1 MRRGVAVNEDSGKA
15 ASVAVSQVS
24 VLRVRRTAARG
35 LLHLAAPDQEE
46 RNDDE
51 KGYTQQRDHHI
62 HGVGA
67 P

>member
-1 MRRGVAVNEDSGKA
+1 MRRGVTVNEDSGKA
-15 ASVAVSQVS
+15 ASVAVGQVS
-24 VLRVRRTAARG
+24 VLCVRRTAARG
-35 LLHLAAPDQEE
+35 LLQLATPDQEE

-51 KGYTQQRDHHI
+51 EGYTQQRDHHV